1 MIEHKTE
8 VWRILILHF
17 KCLRSFANELVIIEG
32 TDFKT
37 LGSSEK
43 YELFGKTQLTRILH

>member
-1 MIEHKTE
+1 MTLVKFVIHLKDDGTQN
-8 VWRILILHF
+8 RGLKKS
-17 KCLRSFANELVIIEG
+17 KCLRNFYKERVIMEG

-43 YELFGKTQLTRILH
+43 YELFGKT

>member
-1 MIEHKTE
+1 MEHKTE
-8 VWRILILHF
+8 VWRNLNLYF
-17 KCLRSFANELVIIEG
+17 KCLRNFCKEPVIMEG

-43 YELFGKTQLTRILH
+43 YELFGKT